1 VFENRVLRR
10 ILGLKRDGVI
20 GSWRKQH
27 NEKFCFYSSPSIIR
41 IFQSRKMLWA
51 GHIARPRRIGMCI
64 GNWRESQKERDH

>member
-1 VFENRVLRR
+1 VFENKVLRR

-20 GSWRKQH
+20 SWRKQH
-27 NEKFCFYSSPSIIR
+27 NEKFCDLYSSPSIIR
-41 IFQSRKMLWA
+41 MFQSRKMRWA